1 MLLPRLLAGNSGV
14 KIVQTDSPSTIV
26 SETDPFSFANKT
38 LVLLRCRQV
47 FRLVFHNQCFS
58 LIFFFLSCYCRL
70 GAFGCSQ
77 HPYMKLVYREI
88 CAGKQNRSIDKQ
100 LDES

>member
-58 LIFFFLSCYCRL
+58 LIFFSYLVVADLAHL
-70 GAFGCSQ
+70 GAANI
-77 HPYMKLVYREI
+77 RI
-88 CAGKQNRSIDKQ
+88 
-100 LDES
+100 